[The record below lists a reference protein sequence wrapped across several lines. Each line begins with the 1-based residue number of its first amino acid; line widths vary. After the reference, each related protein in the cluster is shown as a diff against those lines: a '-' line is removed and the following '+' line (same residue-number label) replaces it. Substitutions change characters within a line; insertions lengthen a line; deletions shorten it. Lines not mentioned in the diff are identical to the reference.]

1 MPISSPQRI
10 DFRASVIKALAN
22 TPAAMDLACKY
33 GITPSEVG
41 TLLYE
46 ALLHKDGS
54 LQNGTEDLPITAI
67 PPREFMCLT
76 PAQIRAQL
84 SDYPGFER
92 MGHS

>member
-1 MPISSPQRI
+1 MTSRTPQRT
-10 DFRASVIKALAN
+10 DFRAGVVRALTN

-46 ALLHKDGS
+46 ALLHLDGS
-54 LQNGTEDLPITAI
+54 LRDGAENLPITAT

-76 PAQIRAQL
+76 PAQIRIML
-84 SDYPGFER
+84 SDYQGFER